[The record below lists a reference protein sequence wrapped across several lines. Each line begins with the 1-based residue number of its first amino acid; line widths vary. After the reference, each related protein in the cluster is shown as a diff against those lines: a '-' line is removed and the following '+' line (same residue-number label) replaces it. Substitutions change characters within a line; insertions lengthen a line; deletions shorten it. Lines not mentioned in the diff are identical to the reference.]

1 MSAEPGQ
8 CERLPEQFTRSPY
21 LRHPRRTCGILG
33 RMPDGNNRLDRAR
46 DHLANERTFLAWL
59 RTALAVVALSAVLAR
74 LRPRHDSSTA
84 AAVAIVAACGI
95 VVLVYG
101 VVRYYA
107 VARDLE

>member
-1 MSAEPGQ
+1 
-8 CERLPEQFTRSPY
+8 
-21 LRHPRRTCGILG
+21 
-33 RMPDGNNRLDRAR
+33 MPDGNSRLDRAR

-107 VARDLE
+107 VARDLEAGEFHPANRSPALIAIVVVLATAVVVPLLLF